1 MSSDHEKMLE
11 YVYIPYDNIY
21 GTVVRYGAYSSLI
34 EYYEGGIGYT
44 VEVPNDE
51 YRVVY
56 ELGVGYLSDEEDTE
70 KYIEEEEE

>member
-1 MSSDHEKMLE
+1 MSNDHEKMLE

>member
-70 KYIEEEEE
+70 KYIEEEE

>member
-1 MSSDHEKMLE
+1 MSNDHEETLE
-11 YVYIPYDNIY
+11 YVYIPEEGIY

-34 EYYEGGIGYT
+34 EYYEDGIGYK

-56 ELGVGYLSDEEDTE
+56 ELGVGYYSDEEDTE
-70 KYIEEEEE
+70 NYIEEEEE

>member
-1 MSSDHEKMLE
+1 MLE